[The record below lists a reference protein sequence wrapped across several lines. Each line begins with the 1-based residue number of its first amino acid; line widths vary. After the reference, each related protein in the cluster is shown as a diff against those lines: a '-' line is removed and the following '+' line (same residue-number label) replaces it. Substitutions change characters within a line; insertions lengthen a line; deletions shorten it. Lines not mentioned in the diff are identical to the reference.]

1 MLDNNTI
8 SKLHEMRLSVM
19 AQSFDEQIKN
29 GCFAEMSFEERFG
42 MIVDSEWSARK
53 SNRLTRLIQKANYS
67 IPDACIEN
75 IEYHPD
81 RKLDK
86 TQIARLSTC
95 AYIEENHNLRILGAT
110 GSGKTYI
117 ACALGMAASRNFY
130 SVRYVR
136 LPELFAELAIARGDG
151 TYRKVIKQYKCETR
165 FFRATGSQYREPLA
179 RGDQSQRRGAESHRS
194 KHKYKEPPELRRRR
208 LFVFNQ
214 LNVWK
219 YCL

>member
-29 GCFAEMSFEERFG
+29 GCFSEMSFEERFG
-42 MIVDSEWSARK
+42 MLVDSEWSARK
-53 SNRLTRLIQKANYS
+53 SNRLIRLIQKANYS
-67 IPDACIEN
+67 IPGACIEN

-86 TQIARLSTC
+86 TQIVRLSTC
-95 AYIEENHNLRILGAT
+95 AYVEENHNLRILGAT

-151 TYRKVIKQYKCETR
+151 TYRKVIKQYKQVKLLILDEWLL
-165 FFRATGSQYREPLA
+165 FSL
-179 RGDQSQRRGAESHRS
+179 
-194 KHKYKEPPELRRRR
+194 KE
-208 LFVFNQ
+208 N
-214 LNVWK
+214 
-219 YCL
+219 